1 MRMSEAIPKSIA
13 PISAEDIKA
22 AAIRSDLAYKAMREE
37 SITASMFSE
46 QDNLHG
52 CFS

>member
-22 AAIRSDLAYKAMREE
+22 AAITKTVTFRTCILLG
-37 SITASMFSE
+37 IV
-46 QDNLHG
+46 NL
-52 CFS
+52 